1 MVEKEGSEGEEEAKK
16 AYKAAREDSDLA
28 AEKTLGDKVSSVL
41 INKVRVIFTVI
52 GFVFGMCNDL

>member
-28 AEKTLGDKVSSVL
+28 VEKTVGDKVSSVL
-41 INKVRVIFTVI
+41 INKVKNNLYCNRLRVRHV
-52 GFVFGMCNDL
+52 